1 MSATAPRL
9 SVVIPAFNEEARLVG
24 TLARVLDYLHGRR
37 EPFEVIVVDDGSS
50 DDTAGAARRAA
61 AAAGGAVR
69 VVANVR
75 NRGKGF
81 SVRRGVEESRGEF
94 ILFSDADLSTPIEDV
109 ERLFAALLEGGCDIA
124 IGSRAM
130 KGSDVRVHQPWYREA
145 MGKTFNKLVRLLVL
159 RGFRDTQCGFK
170 LFRAP
175 AARDIFRLQRVER
188 FSFDVEALYL
198 ARRRG
203 YRVAEVPVTWYNSPS
218 SRVSIVRDSA
228 RMFLDVLRI
237 RLNGLRGGYGPA
249 APAGRGMKR

>member
-1 MSATAPRL
+1 MC
-9 SVVIPAFNEEARLVG
+9 I
-24 TLARVLDYLHGRR
+24 
-37 EPFEVIVVDDGSS
+37 
-50 DDTAGAARRAA
+50 
-61 AAAGGAVR
+61 
-69 VVANVR
+69 
-75 NRGKGF
+75 
-81 SVRRGVEESRGEF
+81 
-94 ILFSDADLSTPIEDV
+94 
-109 ERLFAALLEGGCDIA
+109 
-124 IGSRAM
+124 
-130 KGSDVRVHQPWYREA
+130 
-145 MGKTFNKLVRLLVL
+145 
-159 RGFRDTQCGFK
+159 RDRCGFK